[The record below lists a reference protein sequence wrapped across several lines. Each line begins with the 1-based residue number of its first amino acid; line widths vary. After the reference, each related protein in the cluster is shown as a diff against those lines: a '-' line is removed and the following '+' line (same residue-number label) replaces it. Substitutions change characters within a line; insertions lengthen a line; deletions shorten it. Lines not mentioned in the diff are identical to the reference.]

1 MAHRDTLR
9 CLQSSVGILDS
20 GTLHE
25 VLSFTTY
32 EGGFIELGVL
42 NVGSIVFEVPQS
54 DVDALNALAEEG

>member
-1 MAHRDTLR
+1 M
-9 CLQSSVGILDS
+9 GILDS